1 MAEREPPPV
10 NGEGGPVRQPWR
22 ADHSSTDARVL
33 HWGGDISGRVV
44 PLLASMR
51 RMAGDAAHPGGGGGC
66 RSCIFT
72 FWNFARGSCW
82 IPGSYTPCTGLNHLI
97 LNGFFQRCHIGH
109 DPRVEPVKT
118 TSYAKLDQL
127 RPWNPI

>member
-51 RMAGDAAHPGGGGGC
+51 RMAGDAAHPGGGGRLSLLHIHLLKFC
-66 RSCIFT
+66 
-72 FWNFARGSCW
+72 AR
-82 IPGSYTPCTGLNHLI
+82 LM
-97 LNGFFQRCHIGH
+97 
-109 DPRVEPVKT
+109 
-118 TSYAKLDQL
+118 LDSGVL
-127 RPWNPI
+127 HTLHRT